1 MLHSRSIARCFLSL
15 GLATLAAACSAPD
28 AGNATSPPPAPVEQL
43 VVSISPR
50 VDSLLLGTTLQL
62 SATVRTTT
70 GLDRAVPV
78 DFVSLSPD
86 IATISGA
93 SVTAIAVGEARIVAR
108 AGSAADTARLIVT
121 PPLMEL
127 RIEPGAVAATLGD
140 TIAFRATIVGPTGAA
155 TQATSIAWSLTDSS
169 AAHLIGD
176 GAVTTIG
183 VGELLVMAK
192 VGGTTATASVN
203 VVSAPVT
210 SLSISP
216 SNLSLTVGARAQL
229 VPEPRDSRGR
239 LVKRVNVEWSS
250 SDSEIVSV
258 NHDGVVTALARGG
271 AVITAV
277 GGGRQASAAVNVA
290 SAAAAAVA
298 ITLPNDSLGTG
309 RSMQATAT
317 PMDASGNPI
326 SGRPLAWQ
334 SSNPSVATINAS
346 GFITAIAAGQT
357 TLSVICDGRVSSQ
370 KLTIAVPVASSI
382 AVTPSSAQLFAGS
395 TSSLAAEVR
404 DQFGVVLTGKTLTW
418 SSTAPSIVSVN
429 NVGQV
434 VGVALGTANV
444 RASSGSLF
452 GSSVVTVQNVPVAS
466 VTVSPPD
473 VSVEPGDSV
482 DLTATAR
489 DAAGNVLPNRPVA
502 WSSASSTVAKV
513 SATGSL
519 VGVAEGSTTVTAT
532 IEGKSAQVTVTVTP
546 PAPPTI
552 AQVKV
557 TLNSPIL
564 SVGDATRAIAYAYD
578 ETGLL
583 MPNVSPSFTSQ
594 DTTTAT
600 VSNDGRVRGIRAGST
615 TIVANVDGETGIASV
630 TVQPSAPLPV
640 ATVLLSVPANA
651 LTVGDSTQLV
661 VELRD
666 ANGAVLT
673 GRTLAFTSSS
683 NSIVTVSATGLVR
696 AKGAGTATITATS
709 EGKSAAVS
717 VTVTAQAP
725 PPTAPAPVA
734 SVGVSLAASS
744 LNVGQTTQGTVTL
757 KDSVNNVL
765 TGRTL
770 AWSSSNTAV
779 ATVGQNGLVTA
790 VAAGTASITVQSEG
804 KTGSAPL
811 TVTAPPHRRRR
822 S

>member
-1 MLHSRSIARCFLSL
+1 M
-15 GLATLAAACSAPD
+15 
-28 AGNATSPPPAPVEQL
+28 
-43 VVSISPR
+43 
-50 VDSLLLGTTLQL
+50 
-62 SATVRTTT
+62 
-70 GLDRAVPV
+70 
-78 DFVSLSPD
+78 
-86 IATISGA
+86 
-93 SVTAIAVGEARIVAR
+93 
-108 AGSAADTARLIVT
+108 
-121 PPLMEL
+121 
-127 RIEPGAVAATLGD
+127 
-140 TIAFRATIVGPTGAA
+140 
-155 TQATSIAWSLTDSS
+155 
-169 AAHLIGD
+169 
-176 GAVTTIG
+176 
-183 VGELLVMAK
+183 
-192 VGGTTATASVN
+192 
-203 VVSAPVT
+203 
-210 SLSISP
+210 
-216 SNLSLTVGARAQL
+216 
-229 VPEPRDSRGR
+229 
-239 LVKRVNVEWSS
+239 
-250 SDSEIVSV
+250 
-258 NHDGVVTALARGG
+258 
-271 AVITAV
+271 
-277 GGGRQASAAVNVA
+277 
-290 SAAAAAVA
+290 
-298 ITLPNDSLGTG
+298 
-309 RSMQATAT
+309 
-317 PMDASGNPI
+317 
-326 SGRPLAWQ
+326 
-334 SSNPSVATINAS
+334 
-346 GFITAIAAGQT
+346 
-357 TLSVICDGRVSSQ
+357 
-370 KLTIAVPVASSI
+370 
-382 AVTPSSAQLFAGS
+382 
-395 TSSLAAEVR
+395 
-404 DQFGVVLTGKTLTW
+404 
-418 SSTAPSIVSVN
+418 
-429 NVGQV
+429 
-434 VGVALGTANV
+434 
-444 RASSGSLF
+444 RASSGSLS

-473 VSVEPGDSV
+473 VSVEAGHSV

-519 VGVAEGSTTVTAT
+519 LGVAEGSTTVTAT

-546 PAPPTI
+546 PPPPTI

-564 SVGDATRAIAYAYD
+564 SVGDATRAFAYAYD
-578 ETGLL
+578 ETGVL

-594 DTTTAT
+594 DTTTAS
-600 VSNDGRVRGIRAGST
+600 VSKDGRVRGMRAGSA
-615 TIVANVDGETGIASV
+615 TIVADVDGETGIASV

-640 ATVLLSVPANA
+640 ATVLLSIPANA
-651 LTVGDSTQLV
+651 LTVGDSTQLA

-804 KTGSAPL
+804 KTGSASL
-811 TVTAPPHRRRR
+811 TVTAPPRRQRR